1 MNRILSRRVERR
13 GHLVTDCFPYPHTDL
28 LSRSIDFPQ
37 DIMLIHVIFFW
48 STSCWVSSWHQPVS
62 IQVCYCIIRMPNQ
75 PVKVPPTKA
84 LMDAVIRHAH
94 RSVTTEKNTA
104 SGRPKFLEVPEVA
117 LG

>member
-1 MNRILSRRVERR
+1 
-13 GHLVTDCFPYPHTDL
+13 
-28 LSRSIDFPQ
+28 
-37 DIMLIHVIFFW
+37 
-48 STSCWVSSWHQPVS
+48 
-62 IQVCYCIIRMPNQ
+62 MPNQ

-104 SGRPKFLEVPEVA
+104 SGRPKFLEVPEDA

>member
-1 MNRILSRRVERR
+1 MWCFSGALHVGFPAGTNQFLSKSA
-13 GHLVTDCFPYPHTDL
+13 T
-28 LSRSIDFPQ
+28 
-37 DIMLIHVIFFW
+37 
-48 STSCWVSSWHQPVS
+48 VSL
-62 IQVCYCIIRMPNQ
+62 IRMPNQ

-104 SGRPKFLEVPEVA
+104 SGRPKFLEVPEDA